1 MSEPISIQNITIVGS
16 GTMGHGIGQDFALAG
31 YPVNLYDVSAEQLQK
46 ALEKIERNYHEMAGW
61 GLISEEE
68 IQPALSRLHIFTV
81 LQDAVQ
87 DADLVVE
94 AVPEYLELKQKVF
107 RQLDELCP
115 PKTIL
120 ASNTSSLMPSSLAD
134 VTRRPDRVLV
144 LHYFFPPHLMPLV
157 EIVRGKQTS
166 EEVVQAVYAAAK
178 KAKKKPIIAQ
188 KEALGFIANR
198 MQIALLREAL
208 YIIEQGIAS
217 AQDVDIA
224 VKESFGRRLSVVG
237 PIELFE
243 VQDGWD
249 IGMQIDSYITPD
261 LCRSTDVSPVMTEM
275 VAKGTLGAK
284 TGKGF
289 YDWTPEYQE
298 AFRRKLEE
306 ELADIARKRRDE

>member
-1 MSEPISIQNITIVGS
+1 M
-16 GTMGHGIGQDFALAG
+16 
-31 YPVNLYDVSAEQLQK
+31 
-46 ALEKIERNYHEMAGW
+46 
-61 GLISEEE
+61 
-68 IQPALSRLHIFTV
+68 
-81 LQDAVQ
+81 
-87 DADLVVE
+87 
-94 AVPEYLELKQKVF
+94 
-107 RQLDELCP
+107 
-115 PKTIL
+115 
-120 ASNTSSLMPSSLAD
+120 
-134 VTRRPDRVLV
+134 
-144 LHYFFPPHLMPLV
+144 
-157 EIVRGKQTS
+157 
-166 EEVVQAVYAAAK
+166 YAAAK
-178 KAKKKPIIAQ
+178 KARKKPIIAQ

-261 LCRSTDVSPVMTEM
+261 LCRSTDVSPVMKEM

-298 AFRRKLEE
+298 AFRKKLEE
-306 ELADIARKRRDE
+306 ALADIARKRLED

>member
-1 MSEPISIQNITIVGS
+1 MTDLFSIQNITIVGS

-31 YPVNLYDVSAEQLQK
+31 YPVSFYDVSEEQLQK
-46 ALEKIERNYHEMAGW
+46 ALAKIERNYHEMAGW
-61 GLISEEE
+61 GLIKQEE
-68 IQPALSRLHIFTV
+68 IQPALARLQTFTS
-81 LQDAVQ
+81 LKDAVK

-115 PKTIL
+115 AKTIL
-120 ASNTSSLMPSSLAD
+120 ASNTSSLMPSSLAE
-134 VTRRPDRVLV
+134 VTRRPERVLV

-157 EIVRGKQTS
+157 EIVRGKQTT
-166 EEVVQAVYAAAK
+166 EEVVQAVFASAK
-178 KAKKKPIIAQ
+178 KANKKPIIAQ

-249 IGMQIDSYITPD
+249 IGIQIDSYITPD
-261 LCRSTDVSPVMTEM
+261 LCRSTEVSPVMTDM
-275 VAKGTLGAK
+275 VARGTLGAK
-284 TGKGF
+284 TGQGF

-298 AFRRKLEE
+298 VFRKKLEE
-306 ELADIARKRRDE
+306 ALADIARKRKEN